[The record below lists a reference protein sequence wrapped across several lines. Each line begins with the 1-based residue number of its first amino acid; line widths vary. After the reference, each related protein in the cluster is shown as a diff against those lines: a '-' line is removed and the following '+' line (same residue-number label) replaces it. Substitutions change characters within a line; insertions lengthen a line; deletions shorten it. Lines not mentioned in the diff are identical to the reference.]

1 MNESDKAVVRQF
13 LASNSGKAWIENGVK
28 GCPKLDL
35 AKTNIE
41 NYNASLLIKE
51 GWTEALKYL
60 ANSVEEQPVQEYGVK
75 PIDTVAD

>member
-13 LASNSGKAWIENGVK
+13 LASNSGRTWIENGIK

-35 AKTNIE
+35 AKAPIE

-51 GWTEALKYL
+51 GWTGALQYL
-60 ANSVEEQPVQEYGVK
+60 ENSVQETVTPHYGTESLSV
-75 PIDTVAD
+75 VAD